1 MFTLIKFLQYLYNKF
16 FIVIDIEKYNKI
28 MIKIDDY
35 IILNKEDIYFINT
48 LPNDKLM
55 HIIKIYNVSYTQTIQ
70 ELLTD

>member
-1 MFTLIKFLQYLYNKF
+1 
-16 FIVIDIEKYNKI
+16 VIDIEKYNKI